1 MNTPKGGL
9 CTPLVLQTLFSSQKS
24 EHQAL
29 GTLLSTLPVRCHL
42 VIPTLWC
49 WYFSTYLEVIK
60 LRSSRLSNF
69 PQAPQSEMK
78 GKGLDPQLGA
88 ENKASY
94 SLHFLC
100 WIQMT
105 LQKTTGNIPHALFYS

>member
-1 MNTPKGGL
+1 MNIPEGGL
-9 CTPLVLQTLFSSQKS
+9 CTPWVLQTSFSSQKS

-29 GTLLSTLPVRCHL
+29 GTLLSTLPVICHL
-42 VIPTLWC
+42 IIPTLWS
-49 WYFSTYLEVIK
+49 WYFCTYLVVIK
-60 LRSSRLSNF
+60 LRSARLSNF
-69 PQAPQSEMK
+69 PQSPQSEMK

-105 LQKTTGNIPHALFYS
+105 LQKTTGNIPHAFVYS